1 MHSPW
6 QSPLPELQ
14 ANTQWLKLHR
24 GQVQPVWLAAGSLL
38 LCQAPAITVTESPQ
52 WQVERL
58 ASRQTRLTDGERMVL
73 EQDGWVEIH
82 APQGGELL
90 CLLPHKQA
98 WHAPLSAWF
107 KRMAAQWQAA
117 RQAPRH

>member
-14 ANTQWLKLHR
+14 ANAQPLKLFR
-24 GQVQPVWLAAGSLL
+24 GQARQVWLAAGSLI
-38 LCQAPAITVTESPQ
+38 LCQAPAIYVTESPQ

-58 ASRQTRLTDGERMVL
+58 TSRQTRLADGERMVL

-98 WHAPLSAWF
+98 WHAPLAAWV